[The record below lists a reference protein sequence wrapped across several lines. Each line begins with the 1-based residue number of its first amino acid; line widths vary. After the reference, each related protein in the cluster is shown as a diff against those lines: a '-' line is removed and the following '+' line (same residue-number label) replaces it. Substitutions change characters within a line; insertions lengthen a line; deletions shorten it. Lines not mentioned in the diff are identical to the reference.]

1 MVPALGYALA
11 VRPYRGALADLQ
23 DRIAAEREI
32 LSRELALLESAPDLP
47 EAIREAEAAALGAE
61 ARMLQAPSALLA
73 EDELTDFLEASAVE
87 SRVLLEEIRSGELE
101 RGEEPPEGLSIVRL
115 HVRGES
121 DLQGVLGFLD
131 RIEKSR
137 LLLRVRGLALE
148 PEVARPG
155 PGEGN
160 QGSRAAVPTGVLTFQ
175 VIVDGFTRP
184 EGGLEDLVAPQA
196 GSGS

>member
-1 MVPALGYALA
+1 MVPTLGYALA
-11 VRPYRGALADLQ
+11 VRPYRAALADLQ

-32 LSRELALLESAPDLP
+32 LGRELALLESASHLP
-47 EAIREAEAAALGAE
+47 EAIREAEEAAVRAE

-73 EDELTDFLEASAVE
+73 EDEFTDFLEGSAAQ
-87 SRVLLEEIRSGELE
+87 SRVLLEEIRSGEME
-101 RGEEPPEGLSIVRL
+101 RGEEPPEGLSVVRL

-131 RIEKSR
+131 RIEKSP

-175 VIVDGFTRP
+175 VIVDGFVRP
-184 EGGLEDLVAPQA
+184 EGGLDGMVAPQA